1 MSQSQRRF
9 LRLLRNA
16 GDRGVPA
23 SDVPS
28 GCAGILADLETCGAV
43 GHRAAGRG
51 NVVCITNVD
60 AFELFVGCHFPL
72 GLEAAAEDAVDR
84 VAGVRLFGDAKVA
97 RRGRWEGVFIRS
109 TKPGTELVSNEGQRL
124 PVAELTALGGGTA
137 IALGGARRWSCRGV
151 VAIIENAEAFWQH
164 DRLLADVDLAIFAYG
179 RLSERVLTWLA
190 SDDMSHC
197 EVLHW
202 GDYDPVGCLEYLR
215 LRERCG
221 QRVRMHL
228 PNYVSALLPLYGK
241 ADLITDQVAALA
253 TLRRHDANATVATLL
268 RLFDEHRKGME
279 QEALLMEGV
288 DAATGSSGVM
298 MAPNGEETFQSGAD
312 GSVGGGAR

>member
-51 NVVCITNVD
+51 DVVCITNVD

-72 GLEAAAEDAVDR
+72 GLDAAAEDAVDR

-164 DRLLADVDLAIFAYG
+164 DQLLTDVDLAVFSYG
-179 RLSERVLTWLA
+179 RLSERVLAWVA
-190 SDDMSHC
+190 SNDMGHC
-197 EVLHW
+197 EILHW

-228 PNYVSALLPLYGK
+228 PNCVSALLPLYGK
-241 ADLITDQVAALA
+241 ADLIRNQVGALA
-253 TLRRHDANATVATLL
+253 TLRRHNADETVATLL

-279 QEALLMEGV
+279 QEALLIEGSG
-288 DAATGSSGVM
+288 AATARTGVTMAPHGDATLQGGAGAFVEGSS
-298 MAPNGEETFQSGAD
+298 
-312 GSVGGGAR
+312 